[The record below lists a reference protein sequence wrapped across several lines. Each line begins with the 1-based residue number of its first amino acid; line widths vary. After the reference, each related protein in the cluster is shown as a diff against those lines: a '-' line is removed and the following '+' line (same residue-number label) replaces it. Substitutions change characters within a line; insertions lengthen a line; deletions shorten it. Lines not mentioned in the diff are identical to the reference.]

1 MMNEELLRGKIL
13 GDYATFDDARDDA
26 VYCSQAEVLLRM
38 LNGDNVFLSGSAG
51 AGKSYVIEQYV
62 KLKRE
67 INSNTNIVVTAT
79 TGLAALNISGST
91 VHSVT
96 GLGITKLCYDDYRKT
111 TPAKT
116 LRAKNSELRAIDVL
130 IIDEVSMLSAQG
142 LNFIVDRFIDA
153 KGGLPQIILA
163 GDFNQLPPVA
173 TQQDIQDYGNL
184 ISEFCYKSRGWDI
197 ISPVICYL
205 DKSWRAKDQR
215 LKIILENIS
224 IGQGRSPETIDL
236 LNTIRTTDNIDQ
248 RSSSILMTKNI
259 RVDSYNEECQKLNT
273 NSPNRYIYK
282 FDNEF
287 AKNYA
292 KKLGIPEML
301 VFKDGD
307 RVMITQNYSIN
318 GESVM
323 VLDDNGKECNLP
335 VRNGM
340 IGTFTL
346 WRNLPSVKYTRDGRN
361 FIIIFKTPFEYVCW
375 NAPTVYD
382 IRSGSYNA
390 KADAEAYKPCVYQ
403 YPLKLAYAISV
414 HKSQGQTLDNIIV
427 DLTECWTE
435 NLGYVALSRTRSLRD
450 ITLLK
455 RNGRLGSQKALL
467 VSEKS
472 LKIKEEILEAS
483 LNNRLERHDW
493 DEMIH
498 KIMH

>member
-1 MMNEELLRGKIL
+1 MNEELLKENIL
-13 GDYATFDDARDDA
+13 GDYTTFDDARDDA
-26 VYCSQAEVLLRM
+26 IYCSQAEVLVRM

-62 KLKRE
+62 KLKRKV
-67 INSNTNIVVTAT
+67 NRNTNIVVTAT

-96 GLGITKLCYDDYRKT
+96 GLGISKLCYDDYRKT

-116 LRAKNSELRAIDVL
+116 IRVKNAELRGIDVL

-142 LNFIVDRFIDA
+142 LNFIVDRFMDA

-173 TQQDIQDYGNL
+173 TPQDIQDYGNL
-184 ISEFCYKSRGWDI
+184 ISEFCYKSRGWDT
-197 ISPVICYL
+197 ISPVVCYL

-224 IGQGRSPETIDL
+224 MGQGRSPETIDL
-236 LNTIRTTDNIDQ
+236 LNTIRTTDKIDK

-259 RVDSYNEECQKLNT
+259 RVDSYNEECQKLN
-273 NSPNRYIYK
+273 NNKPNQYVYK
-282 FDNEF
+282 VDNEF

-292 KKLGIPEML
+292 KKLGIPETL
-301 VFKDGD
+301 VFKEGD

-318 GESVM
+318 GESVI
-323 VLDDNGKECNLP
+323 VLDDNGQECNLP

-340 IGTFTL
+340 IGTFIL
-346 WRNLPSVKYTRDGRN
+346 WRKLPAVKYTREGRN
-361 FIIIFKTPFEYVCW
+361 FTIIFKTPFEYVCW

-382 IRSGSYNA
+382 IRSGSYNV
-390 KADAEAYKPCVYQ
+390 KADMEAYKPCVYQ

-455 RNGRLGSQKALL
+455 RGGRLGSPKALL

-472 LKIKEEILEAS
+472 LKIKEEILESS
-483 LNNRLERHDW
+483 LNNRLEA
-493 DEMIH
+493 DEWNKMIY
-498 KIMH
+498 KITH

>member
-1 MMNEELLRGKIL
+1 MNVELLKKNIL
-13 GDYATFDDARDDA
+13 GMYNTFEEARDDA
-26 VYCSQAEVLLRM
+26 VYCSQVEVLMRM

-62 KLKRE
+62 KLKHML
-67 INSNTNIVVTAT
+67 NNDVNIVVTAT

-96 GLGITKLCYDDYRKT
+96 GLGVTKLCYDDYRKT
-111 TPAKT
+111 IPAKT
-116 LRAKNSELRAIDVL
+116 LRSKNSELRAIDVL

-142 LNFIVDRFIDA
+142 LNFIVDRFMDA
-153 KGGLPQIILA
+153 KGCLPQIILA

-173 TQQDIQDYGNL
+173 ILQDIQDYGNL

-215 LKIILENIS
+215 LKIVLENIS
-224 IGQGRSPETIDL
+224 IGQGRSPETLDL
-236 LNTIRTTDNIDQ
+236 LNTIHTTDTVDK
-248 RSSSILMTKNI
+248 RSSSILMTKNV
-259 RVDSYNEECQKLNT
+259 RVDGYNDECQKLNT
-273 NSPNRYIYK
+273 NKSNRYVYK

-292 KKLGIPEML
+292 KKLGIPEVL
-301 VFKDGD
+301 VFKEGD
-307 RVMITQNYSIN
+307 RVMVTQNYNVN

-323 VLDDNGKECNLP
+323 VLNEDNRECNLP

-340 IGTFTL
+340 IGVFTL
-346 WRNLPSVKYTRDGRN
+346 WRNRPAVKYTRDGHN
-361 FIIIFKTPFEYVCW
+361 FTIIFKEPFEYVCW

-382 IRSGSYNA
+382 IRSGLYDVKS
-390 KADAEAYKPCVYQ
+390 DMEAYKPCVYQ

-455 RNGRLGSQKALL
+455 RGGRLGSPKALL
-467 VSEKS
+467 VSDKS

-483 LNNRLERHDW
+483 LNNRLSSD
-493 DEMIH
+493 DLDSMICR
-498 KIMH
+498 ILN

>member
-26 VYCSQAEVLLRM
+26 VYCSQAEVLLHM

-273 NSPNRYIYK
+273 NSPNR
-282 FDNEF
+282 
-287 AKNYA
+287 
-292 KKLGIPEML
+292 
-301 VFKDGD
+301 
-307 RVMITQNYSIN
+307 
-318 GESVM
+318 
-323 VLDDNGKECNLP
+323 
-335 VRNGM
+335 
-340 IGTFTL
+340 
-346 WRNLPSVKYTRDGRN
+346 
-361 FIIIFKTPFEYVCW
+361 
-375 NAPTVYD
+375 
-382 IRSGSYNA
+382 
-390 KADAEAYKPCVYQ
+390 
-403 YPLKLAYAISV
+403 
-414 HKSQGQTLDNIIV
+414 
-427 DLTECWTE
+427 
-435 NLGYVALSRTRSLRD
+435 
-450 ITLLK
+450 
-455 RNGRLGSQKALL
+455 
-467 VSEKS
+467 
-472 LKIKEEILEAS
+472 
-483 LNNRLERHDW
+483 
-493 DEMIH
+493 
-498 KIMH
+498 

>member
-1 MMNEELLRGKIL
+1 MDEELLIKNIL
-13 GDYATFDDARDDA
+13 GVYETFDDARDDA
-26 VYCSQAEVLLRM
+26 VYCSQAEVLTRM

-62 KLKRE
+62 KLKHE
-67 INSNTNIVVTAT
+67 LQGDTNIVVTAT

-96 GLGITKLCYDDYRKT
+96 GLGISKLCYDDYRKT
-111 TPAKT
+111 VPAKT
-116 LRAKNSELRAIDVL
+116 LRAKNAELRAIDVL

-142 LNFIVDRFIDA
+142 LNFIVDRFMDA

-173 TQQDIQDYGNL
+173 TPQDVHDYGDL
-184 ISEFCYKSRGWDI
+184 ISEFCYKSRGWNTI
-197 ISPVICYL
+197 NPVICYL

-236 LNTIRTTDNIDQ
+236 LNTIRTTESIDKL
-248 RSSSILMTKNI
+248 SSSILMTKNI
-259 RVDSYNEECQKLNT
+259 RVDGYNNECQMLNT
-273 NSPNRYIYK
+273 NKPHKYLYK

-292 KKLGIPEML
+292 TRLGIPETL
-301 VFKDGD
+301 TFKEGD
-307 RVMITQNYSIN
+307 RVMITQNYN
-318 GESVM
+318 TTGESVM
-323 VLDDNGKECNLP
+323 VLDEKNQKCNLP

-340 IGTFTL
+340 IGVFML
-346 WRNLPSVKYTRDGRN
+346 WRNLPAVKYTREGRD
-361 FIIIFKTPFEYVCW
+361 FTIIFREPFEYVCW
-375 NAPTVYD
+375 NAPTIYD
-382 IRSGSYNA
+382 IRSGSYNL
-390 KADAEAYKPCVYQ
+390 KADMDAYKPCVYQ

-455 RNGRLGSQKALL
+455 RGGRLGSPKALL
-467 VSEKS
+467 VSDKS

-483 LNNRLERHDW
+483 LKNRLEFEDW
-493 DEMIH
+493 SGMVYAIAD
-498 KIMH
+498 